1 MAGKLG
7 IIAGSGP
14 LPRQAAAAC
23 RADGRPYFILGLEG
37 ETEPET
43 LREGPNAVVRMGAVG
58 TTLELLRRNGVKDVV
73 MVGRVRRPP
82 LSSLRPD
89 WKGAQL
95 LARIG
100 IRAAG
105 DDGLLRAVVAEL
117 EREGFHVVGI
127 DQILASLLVPE
138 GALGRHRPDAHD
150 EADIARGR
158 EVASALG
165 RLDVGQG
172 VIVQKGVVLALEAVE
187 GTDAMLERA
196 AALRLEQRGGVL
208 VKMKKPQQERR
219 VDLPTIGEAT
229 VARAAAAR
237 LAGIAVEA
245 GGTLVVDRPAVIAAA
260 DAAGLFVVGIP
271 PVAPG

>member
-7 IIAGSGP
+7 IIAGRGP

-37 ETEPET
+37 ETEAET
-43 LREGPNAVVRMGAVG
+43 LGEGPHAVVRMGAAG
-58 TTLELLRRNGVKDVV
+58 TALELLRRNDVEDVV
-73 MVGRVRRPP
+73 MVGHIRRPP

-89 WKGAQL
+89 WKGTRL

-100 IRAAG
+100 VRAAG
-105 DDGLLRAVVAEL
+105 DDGLLRAVVGEL
-117 EREGFHVVGI
+117 EREGFRVIGI
-127 DQILASLLVPE
+127 DQILGSLLVPI
-138 GALGRHRPDAHD
+138 GVLGRHRPDADD
-150 EADIARGR
+150 EIDIARGR
-158 EVASALG
+158 EVAIALG

-172 VIVQKGVVLALEAVE
+172 VIVQRGTILAIEAVE

-196 AALRLEQRGGVL
+196 GALRLERQGGVL

-229 VARAAAAR
+229 VTLAAAAG
-237 LAGIAVEA
+237 LAGIAIEA
-245 GGTLVVDRPAVIAAA
+245 GGALVVDRPAVIAAA
-260 DAAGLFVVGIP
+260 DTAGLFVVGIASAEP
-271 PVAPG
+271 D